1 MCAKP
6 EIYWLSY
13 GYHLPPKPVSRAD
26 WRCVYLWKG
35 LEFTL
40 RWWER
45 ELIWA
50 KGLHEELGNYRGAF
64 FETKSGGYT
73 RDLWSALWK
82 KKNRD
87 PDTRYLHWNRKLAY
101 LASCDLQ
108 MCAKHIIPAEV
119 VDFSEGLVNE
129 YKWINILLHFIGWLS
144 TGETPQQND
153 GCGFFIWLSNRA
165 FMCHSSLTWVC
176 PRLALLVK
184 TVPFAVF
191 NDLQVIK
198 PSAILYWL
206 WQFIAWCSLLF
217 LPRRKSFARMSTLI
231 SRKYV

>member
-26 WRCVYLWKG
+26 WRCVCLWKG

-206 WQFIAWCSLLF
+206 WQFIAWCF
-217 LPRRKSFARMSTLI
+217 LTFPT
-231 SRKYV
+231 